1 MNDLSQLGEYLSHY
15 PSLVI
20 VLTTALIFLLG
31 TIAQIL
37 SDKTALP
44 AIIFLLLFGSLL
56 GKQGLN
62 WINPD
67 VYSPVGVR
75 AIIAV
80 AVAIVVFEGGLMID
94 FNHLRHYVFSVLGL
108 ISLNVLITIVGMAW
122 VTSQLLGIEWRIAL
136 MYAGLVSVTG
146 PTVIAPILRRI
157 HVSQKVKTI
166 LETEAVLVDAVGVI
180 AAVSI
185 FNYLI
190 AGASHGPDAGWMPIL
205 KNMLLSLVL
214 GAATGSFCAWLAK
227 RTALIFSPMRGEVVR
242 LLVLGTTVSAY
253 MLGEL
258 VSHESGIASV
268 AVAGMIIGN
277 TDFPHKHSIKEFKG
291 DLTLLSIT
299 VVFLLLSASLDL
311 HLLQK
316 IGLPGAVCVLILM
329 WVVRPL
335 GVFLSTAFEKIS
347 WRERLFISWL
357 GPRGIVA
364 ASAAT
369 FFSLEMDAYGIE
381 GSGVIRGMVFM
392 TVLITV
398 IIEGIGAKYMAR
410 ILDIAPSSVLI
421 VGGGVIGQKLI
432 EELKI
437 TQKEGI
443 ILIENDPQQIES
455 LKKLSAEGIYL
466 ITSDAREEKIYTDTL
481 HRLKNITTLITTS
494 EDDWLNLRVCQM
506 VKKIKPEVTLIS
518 VINDLKGREVFENLG
533 IESIHLREAAARV
546 ISGLMKS
553 PPTESMSV

>member
-1 MNDLSQLGEYLSHY
+1 MNDLTQLREYLSHY

-31 TIAQIL
+31 TVAQIL
-37 SDKTALP
+37 SDKTSLP

-67 VYSPVGVR
+67 VYSSVGIR

-94 FNHLRHYVFSVLGL
+94 FNHLRHHLVSVLGL
-108 ISLNVLITIVGMAW
+108 ITLNVLITILAMAW

-185 FNYLI
+185 FNYII
-190 AGASHGPDAGWMPIL
+190 AGASHGPDAGLMPII

-214 GAATGSFCAWLAK
+214 GAATGSFCAWLAR
-227 RTALIFSPMRGEVVR
+227 RTAILFSPMRGEVVR
-242 LLVLGTTVSAY
+242 MLVLGTTVSAY

-277 TDFPHKHSIKEFKG
+277 TPFPHKSSIKEFKG

-311 HLLQK
+311 NLLKK
-316 IGLPGAVCVLILM
+316 IGLPGALCVLILM
-329 WVVRPL
+329 WVVRPV
-335 GVFLSTAFEKIS
+335 GVLLSTAFEKIS
-347 WRERLFISWL
+347 WRERVFISWL

-381 GSGVIRGMVFM
+381 GSGIIRGMVFM

-398 IIEGIGAKYMAR
+398 IIEGAGAKYMAS

-421 VGGGVIGQKLI
+421 VGGGVVGKKLI
-432 EELKI
+432 EQLKA
-437 TQKEGI
+437 TQKDGI
-443 ILIENDPQQIES
+443 ILIENDPKRMES
-455 LKKLSAEGIYL
+455 LKKLSAEGVYL
-466 ITSDAREEKIYTDTL
+466 ISADAREEKIYRDSL
-481 HRLKNITTLITTS
+481 HQLKNITTLITTS
-494 EDDWLNLRVCQM
+494 EDDWLNLRVCQI
-506 VKKIKPEVTLIS
+506 VKKINPEVRLIS

-533 IESIHLREAAARV
+533 IQAIHMREAAATV
-546 ISGLMKS
+546 IYVLMKS
-553 PPTESMSV
+553 PSAEALPL

>member
-1 MNDLSQLGEYLSHY
+1 MNDLTQLGEYLSHY

-37 SDKTALP
+37 SDKTSLP

-67 VYSPVGVR
+67 VYSSVGIR

-94 FNHLRHYVFSVLGL
+94 FNHLRHHFVSVLGL
-108 ISLNVLITIVGMAW
+108 ITLNVLITILAMAW

-185 FNYLI
+185 FNYII
-190 AGASHGPDAGWMPIL
+190 AGASHGPDAGLMPIV

-214 GAATGSFCAWLAK
+214 GAATGSLCAWLAR

-242 LLVLGTTVSAY
+242 MLVLGTTVSAY
-253 MLGEL
+253 LLGEL

-277 TDFPHKHSIKEFKG
+277 TPFPHKSSIKEFKG

-311 HLLQK
+311 NLLKK
-316 IGLPGAVCVLILM
+316 IGLPGALCVLILM
-329 WVVRPL
+329 WVVRPV
-335 GVFLSTAFEKIS
+335 GVLLSTAFEKIT
-347 WRERLFISWL
+347 WRERVFISWL

-381 GSGVIRGMVFM
+381 GSGIIRGMVFM

-398 IIEGIGAKYMAR
+398 IIEGAGAKYMAS

-421 VGGGVIGQKLI
+421 VGGGVVGKKLI
-432 EELKI
+432 EQLKT

-443 ILIENDPQQIES
+443 ILIENDPRRLES
-455 LKKLSAEGIYL
+455 LKKLSAEGVYL
-466 ITSDAREEKIYTDTL
+466 ISADAREEKIYRDSL
-481 HRLKNITTLITTS
+481 NQLKNITTLITTS
-494 EDDWLNLRVCQM
+494 EDDWLNLRVCQI
-506 VKKIKPEVTLIS
+506 VKKINPEVRLIS
-518 VINDLKGREVFENLG
+518 VINDLKGRDVFENLG
-533 IESIHLREAAARV
+533 IQSIHLREAAATV
-546 ISGLMKS
+546 IYVLMKTPS
-553 PPTESMSV
+553 SEALPL

>member
-1 MNDLSQLGEYLSHY
+1 MNDLTQLGEYLSHY

-67 VYSPVGVR
+67 VYSTVGLR

-80 AVAIVVFEGGLMID
+80 AVAIVVFEGGLLID
-94 FNHLRHYVFSVLGL
+94 LTHLRQHLVSVLGL
-108 ISLNVLITIVGMAW
+108 ISLNVLITILGMAW
-122 VTSQLLGIEWRIAL
+122 ITSQLLGIEWRIAL

-185 FNYLI
+185 FNYII
-190 AGASHGPDAGWMPIL
+190 AGAHHGPDAGLMPIV

-214 GAATGSFCAWLAK
+214 GAASGSFCAWLAR
-227 RTALIFSPMRGEVVR
+227 RTAIIFSPMRGEVVR
-242 LLVLGTTVSAY
+242 MLVLGTTVSAY
-253 MLGEL
+253 LLGEL
-258 VSHESGIASV
+258 ISHESGIASV

-277 TDFPHKHSIKEFKG
+277 TQFPHKSSIKEFKG

-311 HLLQK
+311 NLLKK
-316 IGLPGAVCVLILM
+316 IGLPGAICVLILM
-329 WVVRPL
+329 WVIRPI
-335 GVFLSTAFEKIS
+335 GVFLSTAFEKVS
-347 WRERLFISWL
+347 WRERVFISWL

-398 IIEGIGAKYMAR
+398 IIEGAGAKYMAKV
-410 ILDIAPSSVLI
+410 LDIAPSSVLI
-421 VGGGVIGQKLI
+421 IGGGVIGKKLI
-432 EELKI
+432 EQLKA
-437 TQKEGI
+437 TQKDGI
-443 ILIENDPQQIES
+443 ILIENDPKRIES
-455 LKKLSAEGIYL
+455 LKKLSSEGVYL
-466 ITSDAREEKIYTDTL
+466 ITADARDEKIYRDSL
-481 HRLKNITTLITTS
+481 NQLKNITTLITTS
-494 EDDWLNLRVCQM
+494 EDDWLNLRVCQI
-506 VKKIKPEVTLIS
+506 VKKLNPDVRLIS
-518 VINDLKGREVFENLG
+518 VINDLKGRDVFENLG
-533 IESIHLREAAARV
+533 IQAIHLREAAATV
-546 ISGLMKS
+546 IYVLMKS
-553 PPTESMSV
+553 PSSGTVPL